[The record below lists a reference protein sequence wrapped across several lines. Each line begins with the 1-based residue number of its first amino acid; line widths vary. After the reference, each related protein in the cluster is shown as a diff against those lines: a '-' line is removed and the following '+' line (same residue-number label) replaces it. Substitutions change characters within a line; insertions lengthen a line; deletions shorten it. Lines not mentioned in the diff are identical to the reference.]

1 MADDWDALAL
11 EVKAETEA
19 QSVKRNLTGALGTN
33 PDKQAEIN
41 KLSAKSGVP
50 AFSID
55 SPENEAWVKNMTR
68 MNDLNPDELVKT
80 HPMTAKALQNENFAK
95 IAHDDVENLKGLE
108 DSFSTIGKTSSSTVD
123 EILAMTE
130 KQAAYAGLIMLGYGP
145 DGQDIDAMAQF
156 IADRN
161 RPMADVQANAPEY
174 QKNFQ
179 KRMSEAD
186 GWLESAGVI
195 LTSPRAVARS
205 TAANLPNM
213 ILPSLASVGGAK
225 IGAIGGASIGA
236 GVATALG
243 QAGPQVA
250 TPEEVV
256 TVPAGAAIGGTIGGI
271 SGGVTGGFA
280 GGTILEVAAWID
292 QELSDS
298 GIDVTDPK
306 AIAEKFR
313 DTDFISAVKN
323 RAEAKGL
330 TTAGIDALWNATFAG
345 RFAKGMVPVGK
356 IATKEG
362 AKALTKNVGK
372 AATDIGVGAV
382 GESVSEAGGQLA
394 ATGKV
399 DAGDVLLEG
408 FSSLG
413 QSAFDT
419 KMYSDIRK
427 GDVDRA
433 AKAVAEQ
440 KLSEVQA
447 VHDAAMKVQ
456 TVARDPA
463 AIREMVE
470 SAKPESR
477 VYIDGEVVS
486 KYYQELDTET
496 KAALN
501 AAIPDIEERIND
513 ANLSGGDVMLNRS
526 DYVAYIASNEGGRV
540 LMEYVKFDSP
550 DDLTVAQLSD
560 PDYLQ
565 SLYDLS
571 PKDNTPLTDI
581 EAFREEIT
589 QKLRDTGRIGTQ
601 QIARESVA
609 PIASF
614 IQTMRE
620 RGGSEAVTQSL
631 LQGFDV
637 QGPVAPPKSSL
648 DITDKTINDMREY
661 KTRTD
666 TLFNAR
672 EKSLQTR
679 NEKAKAKAEANGMV
693 YRPAKQKEKGKSRHL
708 PVLKYLA
715 QMGGVKVGSP
725 LAGELKAMDVTP
737 KTAPWL
743 FRKEDMKI
751 ATANGVQTIKALTD
765 VDTINADDLNETI
778 GLDVFRNDVNGYY
791 VDVQDLMDAID
802 SELRGNPVVP
812 ENKDP
817 VEAAYEDFTQYLSE
831 LGLDIETATNDQIKD
846 ALDAYKQQDISN
858 NKYNEFDKYGYKN
871 EYSLFSNNDG
881 HYRLRRKDTS
891 PNGDI
896 VERELYD
903 DGIWYSSTDAI
914 PSGVS
919 PLLYSKNQ
927 AEDAIYAYK
936 KEQMQSGDTFYQN
949 GMANTDSE
957 AFKKWFGDS
966 KVVDKDGNPLVV
978 YHGTPN
984 ANFDQFSYD
993 VSPVSGSYHGKGFYF
1008 TTKPDEASQYSLEQ
1022 DGSAV
1027 IPVYLSIKNPYE
1039 GSDFPLSDTE
1049 RKFITDK
1056 IGDVDGIYNL
1066 TFSESQ
1072 WLNKRLRDAGVDVA
1086 DLRTKTLL
1094 AHGFDGQNVG
1104 DGEWVAFSPTQIKSV
1119 NNRGT
1124 FDPNDARILYQ
1135 SPVND
1140 ENLMVVHNLSA
1151 KNLVN
1156 ANKVGGLAIPSLAVT
1171 RTDIPFDSF
1180 GDITLIAPPSLADP
1194 QADKANKVF
1203 DADVYSP
1210 RYPSVIYET
1219 NSKKINPFIDLVSKL
1234 TGDIK
1239 FSDIDRIK
1247 EDVSEKGIDGL
1258 LDNRAVKYAYLAEK
1272 GEAPEVVY
1280 REKKQ
1285 TIVDT
1290 SPAFKKFV
1298 GRDSWSLKD
1307 DPEFLAEVK
1316 NHADKMIKEDKSF
1329 ERVYYEDGELNRNIV
1344 RSYASTVQNYT
1355 DTPEVDTYETGKA
1368 LDKLPSDDAD
1378 YKAWVESKTDGVVT
1392 AEKIFNGFTASGT
1405 RRYLPHN
1412 LDNVVK
1418 LMKGSIKGGEGFNYG
1433 VPSIRAVLAKKFKSL
1448 KDIKKDSDRL
1458 ITSEQMDAVKEEI
1471 GKDFDDLWDRFS
1483 QKLQGEYKFGDL
1495 DNFSS
1500 ILTDIAK
1507 NGRFSQL
1514 SSFYKDVSQDDIDAV
1529 NLFLQKLKNLP
1540 TQYFEVKVQRP
1551 VNINEFVGAIVA
1563 DNTPKDALKILDD
1576 NNIPYT
1582 TYKRSEDGDRAKV
1595 TDSFVKS
1602 LNEKQKVLFQKNR
1615 GQVSIMRDGR
1625 YVVKLFETSNLSTFL
1640 HETGHVFLDA
1650 YNRYAEAPDAPK
1662 QFTDDM
1668 AGILDYL
1675 GVKSYAEVGVEQHEK
1690 FARAFENY
1698 LRSGEAPSVALQSAF
1713 QKFKAWLSR
1722 IYQTIQELRAPVTPE
1737 LKDIF
1742 DRMLAT
1748 DDEIAQVQSRNDGFK
1763 INEDLIAILPK
1774 ADQERYER
1782 LHNKSLEEAKENLFK
1797 KALKQ
1802 KEREYTQWWKEER
1815 AKVRAEMELQVNTD
1829 PLYRTI
1835 EFLTKGKYLEGDE
1848 WVEMPPIKIARED
1861 GIKILGKTIMADMP
1875 KGMFS
1880 KNGISADS
1888 ISQLMGYMVGNGEQG
1903 YRYATGYELLYAI
1916 TNAEDRKARI
1926 ERLTNETMIERHGD
1940 MMTDGTI
1947 EKQAIEAWNTDSQ
1960 ALKMELEGKAAAKLA
1975 GLPFGSN
1982 TNFEL
1987 AAQKILASKNI
1998 RDATNV
2004 DRFYVASVRAAKAYG
2019 KAIRSKDY
2027 PVAVKAKQQQLL
2039 SHHLYKQ
2046 SVQARRELDKSMQE
2060 WKRLQKPDEK
2070 LSKSIDLNYIYVAR
2084 AILGRYGVLPFN
2096 AGNLQTYFAYIQ
2108 DENPEA
2114 YNDLILAVQENTR
2127 NVPQAETR
2135 DVSYT
2140 KGKMAGQT
2148 VTQTFQPWTKMSLE
2162 EFRGLKDT
2170 IDNIIGVGRNQ
2181 KTMTVDGEKVQ
2192 RETVIKELNDR
2203 LSELPPSS
2211 ISDGQ
2216 QKALEWH
2223 DKGKLALSGVR
2234 AGMRRV
2240 ENWVNAMDGEYGGVF
2255 RKYIWN
2261 PINDARGN
2269 YLVAKHDYLTKMAE
2283 LLKPYDDRLNNSGE
2297 IFSPEINYTFKSRAE
2312 LIGMVLHMGNES
2324 NWFKLWKGG
2333 RGREWNPAN
2342 VQTMMERMMNDGTI
2356 SKEDMDLVQSM
2367 WDLVDGLKPDAQK
2380 AHKAMYGYYF
2390 SEITSWPVPTP
2401 WGEYRGGYWPAI
2413 PDNHLSQ
2420 DARIRQSNEDLIT
2433 VNNASMFPT
2442 TGRGFTKSRS
2452 EGYAAPLS
2460 FDLKLLPSHVD
2471 KVLRF
2476 VYLEPAVKDVAKLTN
2491 DKGFRNTMAVVDP
2504 RAIEEMLIPWLQRVA
2519 RQTVETNDSKWF
2531 RYMDPAARWLRAST
2545 SAQVMMLNFLNAI
2558 QQVTGFAPAMYKVG
2572 ARPMGRALVQYMKN
2586 PRMAH
2591 EKIYEAS
2598 SFMRYRNTILADNM
2612 QKAVI
2617 DVVLDTS
2624 KYAKV
2629 KDAAQAHG
2637 YIFQKVFQSWV
2648 DGTTWMAAYDNALTK
2663 NMNEKEAVRHADSI
2677 VRETQ
2682 GSTAAEDI
2690 SKFEA
2695 GPATM
2700 RLFTMFYSYFNTQAN
2715 LITTEA
2721 QNIVRSSNGFDATK
2735 KLGYLYMMTYAI
2747 PSFMA
2752 ELIVRGMKDD
2762 LPDDEDDDGMVIDD
2776 WFAWFFGSQVRYGTA
2791 MVPFI
2796 GQVINSAVNALDD
2809 KPYNDKL
2816 SLSPVANMGETL
2828 ARTPKAVY
2836 QAIADD
2842 GDVSRAVKD
2851 GLTSLGFITGL
2862 PLGQLGKPLGY
2873 AADVAEGDTE
2883 IDSPLDPIRGII
2895 AGPQPA
2901 DKR

>member
-145 DGQDIDAMAQF
+145 EGQDIDGMAQF

-213 ILPSLASVGGAK
+213 ILPSLASAGGAK

-292 QELSDS
+292 QELSES

-631 LQGFDV
+631 LEGFDV

-679 NEKAKAKAEANGMV
+679 TEKAKAKAEANGQV
-693 YRPAKQKEKGKSRHL
+693 YIPPKRTEKGKSRHL
-708 PVLKYLA
+708 PVLKYIA

-725 LAGELKAMDVTP
+725 LAGELKVMDVTP

-743 FRKEDMKI
+743 FRKEDQKI
-751 ATANGVQTIKALTD
+751 ATANGVRTIKALED

-778 GLDVFRNDVNGYY
+778 GLDVFRNDGNY

-817 VEAAYEDFTQYLSE
+817 VEAAYEDFTQYLAD
-831 LGLDIETATNDQIKD
+831 LGIDLETASNEEIKKAIKNPAD
-846 ALDAYKQQDISN
+846 FLGENVSGENVPDGKTFNQSAFHGSPHR
-858 NKYNEFDKYGYKN
+858 FDKFTLDHIGSGEGQQAYGWGLYFAGKKEVA
-871 EYSLFSNNDG
+871 EYYRENLANDIVAPAKRSLAKSNND
-881 HYRLRRKDTS
+881 
-891 PNGDI
+891 
-896 VERELYD
+896 
-903 DGIWYSSTDAI
+903 
-914 PSGVS
+914 
-919 PLLYSKNQ
+919 
-927 AEDAIYAYK
+927 
-936 KEQMQSGDTFYQN
+936 
-949 GMANTDSE
+949 
-957 AFKKWFGDS
+957 
-966 KVVDKDGNPLVV
+966 
-978 YHGTPN
+978 
-984 ANFDQFSYD
+984 
-993 VSPVSGSYHGKGFYF
+993 
-1008 TTKPDEASQYSLEQ
+1008 
-1022 DGSAV
+1022 
-1027 IPVYLSIKNPYE
+1027 
-1039 GSDFPLSDTE
+1039 
-1049 RKFITDK
+1049 
-1056 IGDVDGIYNL
+1056 
-1066 TFSESQ
+1066 
-1072 WLNKRLRDAGVDVA
+1072 VDVA
-1086 DLRTKTLL
+1086 ISKNRDEIVRLQSLDLTVETGSAQRDSKIEIQQGIVKELESFKKSGQWTGGQLYEVSIPEDDVLLNWDKTRSEQNETTKKALGKFLIL
-1094 AHGFDGQNVG
+1094 AGKDKIAQYEDAMNADFKDWTGEQYYQAIQAYAEENSLG
-1104 DGEWVAFSPTQIKSV
+1104 DV
-1119 NNRGT
+1119 
-1124 FDPNDARILYQ
+1124 
-1135 SPVND
+1135 
-1140 ENLMVVHNLSA
+1140 
-1151 KNLVN
+1151 
-1156 ANKVGGLAIPSLAVT
+1156 
-1171 RTDIPFDSF
+1171 
-1180 GDITLIAPPSLADP
+1180 PPSVERADE
-1194 QADKANKVF
+1194 AASK
-1203 DADVYSP
+1203 YL
-1210 RYPSVIYET
+1210 
-1219 NSKKINPFIDLVSKL
+1219 NSLGV
-1234 TGDIK
+1234 
-1239 FSDIDRIK
+1239 
-1247 EDVSEKGIDGL
+1247 KGLKYLDGSS
-1258 LDNRAVKYAYLAEK
+1258 RGK
-1272 GEAPEVVY
+1272 G
-1280 REKKQ
+1280 
-1285 TIVDT
+1285 
-1290 SPAFKKFV
+1290 
-1298 GRDSWSLKD
+1298 
-1307 DPEFLAEVK
+1307 
-1316 NHADKMIKEDKSF
+1316 
-1329 ERVYYEDGELNRNIV
+1329 
-1344 RSYASTVQNYT
+1344 
-1355 DTPEVDTYETGKA
+1355 
-1368 LDKLPSDDAD
+1368 
-1378 YKAWVESKTDGVVT
+1378 
-1392 AEKIFNGFTASGT
+1392 
-1405 RRYLPHN
+1405 
-1412 LDNVVK
+1412 
-1418 LMKGSIKGGEGFNYG
+1418 KGSHNY
-1433 VPSIRAVLAKKFKSL
+1433 VI
-1448 KDIKKDSDRL
+1448 
-1458 ITSEQMDAVKEEI
+1458 
-1471 GKDFDDLWDRFS
+1471 FDD
-1483 QKLQGEYKFGDL
+1483 
-1495 DNFSS
+1495 N
-1500 ILTDIAK
+1500 
-1507 NGRFSQL
+1507 
-1514 SSFYKDVSQDDIDAV
+1514 
-1529 NLFLQKLKNLP
+1529 
-1540 TQYFEVKVQRP
+1540 
-1551 VNINEFVGAIVA
+1551 AIE
-1563 DNTPKDALKILDD
+1563 TIK
-1576 NNIPYT
+1576 
-1582 TYKRSEDGDRAKV
+1582 TYYQ
-1595 TDSFVKS
+1595 
-1602 LNEKQKVLFQKNR
+1602 NNR
-1615 GQVSIMRDGR
+1615 GQVSMMRDGR
-1625 YVVKLFETSNLSTFL
+1625 YVVRLFGSSNLSTFL

-1650 YNRYAEAPDAPK
+1650 YNRYASAADAPK

-1675 GVKSYAEVGVEQHEK
+1675 GVKSYAEIGVAQHEK

-1698 LRSGEAPSVALQSAF
+1698 LRSGEAPSVALQSSF
-1713 QKFKAWLSR
+1713 QKFKAWLGR
-1722 IYQTIQELRAPVTPE
+1722 IYQTVQELRAPVTPE
-1737 LKDIF
+1737 LKAIF

-1748 DDEIAQVQSRNDGFK
+1748 DEEIAQVQSRNDGFK

-1797 KALKQ
+1797 KALKE
-1802 KEREYTQWWKEER
+1802 KEREHTKWWKEER
-1815 AKVRAEMELQVNTD
+1815 AKVRAEIEAQVHTD
-1829 PLYRTI
+1829 PIYRTI
-1835 EFLTKGKYLEGDE
+1835 EFLTKGKYLAGDD
-1848 WVEMPPIKIARED
+1848 WVEMPPIKISRED
-1861 GIKILGKTIMADMP
+1861 GINIVGKTIMSDMP
-1875 KGMFS
+1875 KGLFS
-1880 KNGISADS
+1880 KSGISADS
-1888 ISQLMGYMVGNGEQG
+1888 ISQLMGYMVGNGEDG
-1903 YRYATGYELLYAI
+1903 YRYGTGYELLYAI
-1916 TNAEDRKARI
+1916 SNSEDRKARI
-1926 ERLTNETMIERHGD
+1926 ERLTNETMVERHGD

-2181 KTMTVDGEKVQ
+2181 KTMTVDGEKIQ

-2255 RKYIWN
+2255 RKYVWN

-2297 IFSPEINYTFKSRAE
+2297 IFSPEISYTFKSRAE

-2380 AHKAMYGYYF
+2380 AHKTMYGYYF

-2648 DGTTWMAAYDNALTK
+2648 DGTTWMAAYDNALAK
-2663 NMNEKEAVRHADSI
+2663 NMNEKEAVRYADSI

-2796 GQVINSAVNALDD
+2796 GQVINSAVNAFDD
-2809 KPYNDKL
+2809 KPYNDKI
-2816 SLSPVANMGETL
+2816 SLSPIVSMGETL

-2842 GDVSRAVKD
+2842 GDVSRAIKD
-2851 GLTSLGFITGL
+2851 SLTSLGFITGL
-2862 PLGQLGKPLGY
+2862 PLGQFGKPLGY

-2895 AGPQPA
+2895 AGPPPA